1 MCGGRGVCV
10 AFVARCAHLQSAVAA
25 RGIRRCCKRRR
36 ALPNRAKRRF
46 VAVAVAWP
54 NCGPNVCLCP
64 ATLSVSLSPAACCK
78 RACGMWHLWHTY
90 KSNCHLARGTRN
102 RLRCVSRMCPSDAV
116 ATVTAIKHQIMHAHS
131 TSSSSC
137 NVAHEASLRA
147 PPVPYSRP
155 LFPFPL
161 PLIMRFSLKRRMQK
175 KFTFCH

>member
-1 MCGGRGVCV
+1 MAELWPECVCV
-10 AFVARCAHLQSAVAA
+10 SSHS
-25 RGIRRCCKRRR
+25 
-36 ALPNRAKRRF
+36 
-46 VAVAVAWP
+46 
-54 NCGPNVCLCP
+54 LCI
-64 ATLSVSLSPAACCK
+64 SLSPAACCK

-147 PPVPYSRP
+147 PPLPYSLP

-175 KFTFCH
+175 KIHFLPLKFMAGWGEKCAKMQCVCMCVPVQICKMHNGWLCVCACV

>member
-1 MCGGRGVCV
+1 MHCLIGPKDALWLWQLHGRIVARMCVCV
-10 AFVARCAHLQSAVAA
+10 QPLSLYLSLASCMLQARL
-25 RGIRRCCKRRR
+25 
-36 ALPNRAKRRF
+36 
-46 VAVAVAWP
+46 
-54 NCGPNVCLCP
+54 
-64 ATLSVSLSPAACCK
+64 
-78 RACGMWHLWHTY
+78 WHLWHTY

-102 RLRCVSRMCPSDAV
+102 RLRCVSRICPSDAV

-137 NVAHEASLRA
+137 NVAHEASLTA

>member
-1 MCGGRGVCV
+1 M

-25 RGIRRCCKRRR
+25 RGISRCCKRRR
-36 ALPNRAKRRF
+36 ALPNRAKRHF
-46 VAVAVAWP
+46 VAVAVA
-54 NCGPNVCLCP
+54 CRIVARMCVCVQP
-64 ATLSVSLSPAACCK
+64 LSLYLSLASC
-78 RACGMWHLWHTY
+78 MLQ
-90 KSNCHLARGTRN
+90 ARQWYVAFVAHIQIKLPFSEGTRN

-161 PLIMRFSLKRRMQK
+161 PLIMRFSLKRRLQK